1 MHHDENG
8 HHHTNGHAYTN
19 PHQRQ
24 PDLEAVDDMMFA
36 LARGGS
42 RMFAAWLKQ
51 LYHDG
56 REFAATDESERW
68 QTLIGTNPL
77 YKASSVLWSI
87 ANLDSIDLGAD
98 DPVDDP
104 DSPTR

>member
-1 MHHDENG
+1 MSEQSNG
-8 HHHTNGHAYTN
+8 HKSNGYHHEQTTK
-19 PHQRQ
+19 
-24 PDLEAVDDMMFA
+24 DDITVVDDMMFA

-56 REFAATDESERW
+56 REFAEVEESERW
-68 QTLIGTNPL
+68 RNLIGQNPL

-87 ANLDSIDLGAD
+87 SNLDAVVLGAD

-104 DSPTR
+104 TVSGE